1 MGAPFKKVL
10 HPDNVSFKKAAHRL
24 KISSYPHSWVG
35 EADGPTIRGV
45 QEWDILGPSLYFTDT
60 AQLVLG
66 LGGSDAVDDEP
77 ALHIVDDA
85 EVLSSLL
92 NLDNIHKPG
101 GELGVGPELAINL
114 DKALLAD
121 GFDLLH
127 GEGILQTVPEEE
139 SNGERLSLFV
149 GSRAGLDGENSSKFV
164 QHPGG
169 WSC

>member
-1 MGAPFKKVL
+1 MGAPLNKVL

-24 KISSYPHSWVG
+24 EISSYPHGWVR
-35 EADGPTIRGV
+35 EADGPTIRCV
-45 QEWDILGPSLYFTDT
+45 QEWDILRPSLHFTDA

-77 ALHIVDDA
+77 ALDIVDDA
-85 EVLSSLL
+85 EVLSGLL
-92 NLDNIHKPG
+92 NLDDIHETS

-114 DKALLAD
+114 DEALLAD
-121 GFDLLH
+121 GLDLLH
-127 GEGILQTVPEEE
+127 GKSILQTVPEEE
-139 SNGERLSLFV
+139 SNGERLSLLV